1 LPRGG
6 ILISTSAGNI
16 QLGIPPETIKDTMR
30 LEGGVPGTFI
40 IPQSMFDL
48 QCGIALAEMEFPVY
62 YNFFFRKGKTRII
75 CNEGQRKR
83 IPFIK
88 VS

>member
-62 YNFFFRKGKTRII
+62 YNFFSLLSKLGDK
-75 CNEGQRKR
+75 NKR
-83 IPFIK
+83 MLSSDLLYWF
-88 VS
+88 